1 MEVAKVLQANQVAN
15 KWMGS
20 NELYEKQKAKKNSL
34 CIWIQNSE
42 TYIKTG
48 FFLVEKPLLQFVM
61 SAVVKE

>member
-20 NELYEKQKAKKNSL
+20 NELYEKQKAKKNSMHMNPEL
-34 CIWIQNSE
+34 WDLHQDWI
-42 TYIKTG
+42 
-48 FFLVEKPLLQFVM
+48 FLVEKPLLQFVM

>member
-20 NELYEKQKAKKNSL
+20 NELYEEQKAKKIL